1 MKSRLER
8 KSIKP
13 SNNAVNFVGPVPK
26 ITKTRTLEDGREKR
40 LERSLSL
47 RSAVFP
53 WALFLDKNK
62 INPFLKNKK

>member
-53 WALFLDKNK
+53 
-62 INPFLKNKK
+62 